1 MFSPETHEHRA
12 RDPIKSLR
20 GRIGAHKLHAT
31 HDSRDLTAP
40 ARKAFL
46 DRFAREVD
54 PQGQLPLKERE
65 RRAAHARKAY
75 FAKLAY
81 LSAKARR
88 RPQQENVGGGDA

>member
-31 HDSRDLTAP
+31 NDSRYLTAP

-46 DRFAREVD
+46 GRFEREVD

-88 RPQQENVGGGDA
+88 GKNGGGRDA